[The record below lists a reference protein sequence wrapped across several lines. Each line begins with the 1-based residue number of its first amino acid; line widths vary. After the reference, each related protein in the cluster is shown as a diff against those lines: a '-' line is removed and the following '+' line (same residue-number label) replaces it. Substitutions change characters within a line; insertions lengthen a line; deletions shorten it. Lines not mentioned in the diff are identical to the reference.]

1 MDHDFMYFYF
11 LACQILSQ
19 SDDRRR
25 SYDIISI
32 FQDGGHSPKDTSA
45 FSASDCIRLRRWKSV
60 CVPNF
65 DEISQSTA
73 EIKLLPVSEKTA
85 AILEFHFR
93 FRSWPMFSPPHVI
106 LLQPVKFCSN
116 PTTGV
121 GVMTSYRFFK
131 TAAIESESYFRSSE
145 FSFSDCIRLRTWK
158 STCVQNF
165 DKISQSTAE
174 IKQLP
179 VSENGRPPYWNFTS
193 NFDSDLCV
201 VIGMW
206 YCFSLPNLVVI
217 RRSTG
222 DMTTYRFCK
231 MAVIDSEIYF
241 RVQV

>member
-1 MDHDFMYFYF
+1 MCHEWWAF
-11 LACQILSQ
+11 LHLYLQFLYHIFA
-19 SDDRRR
+19 
-25 SYDIISI
+25 ISI
-32 FQDGGHSPKDTSA
+32 KYTR
-45 FSASDCIRLRRWKSV
+45 IR
-60 CVPNF
+60 
-65 DEISQSTA
+65 QM
-73 EIKLLPVSEKTA
+73 A
-85 AILEFHFR
+85 AILEVYFQSR
-93 FRSWPMFSPPHVI
+93 FWPMCNHPHVI
-106 LLQPVKFCSN
+106 LRQPAKVRLN
-116 PTTGV
+116 QTIG
-121 GVMTSYRFFK
+121 GRVMTSYRFFK

-165 DKISQSTAE
+165 GKISQSTAE

-206 YCFSLPNLVVI
+206 YCFSMPNLVVI